1 MTHSHAEPDF
11 DPENADGRQ
20 SAQART
26 ASVFDEIS
34 ALRTIFE
41 GTATAT
47 GAHFFDALV
56 INLAKVLNTH
66 SAWVTEYL
74 DATRQLRALAYWGGG
89 RLSRD
94 FLIDISG
101 TPCEA
106 VIQQSGLVHY
116 PDQVIRLYPENAD
129 LRAIN
134 AASYLGAPL
143 LDRDGRVIGNLAVLD
158 TRPMPEDPRA
168 RTIFQIFAA
177 RASAELQRIQAEA
190 QRRETEEKYRRII
203 QTTDEGFILMN
214 REFVVT
220 DTNKAFCR
228 MVGCRREEIVGRT
241 PLRFVDDDYRQF
253 LMMNRDDL
261 FAGDLTEIEGTVT
274 TLSRRRIPVLIHA
287 NRLCN
292 DRGEIVGT
300 MLFLTDLTQQKRS
313 LSLAAEVQRELLPR
327 EPPQIDGLDVAGR
340 TLSCD
345 EVGGDY
351 FDFLVDRQCPQDAFS
366 MVVGD
371 VTGHGVD
378 AALLMAT
385 ARAFLRMRASQCGGG
400 AQIVTEMNR
409 HLARDLTDSGR
420 FMTLSFIRFD
430 RSDRSLRW
438 VRAGHPPALVYDPSA
453 DRFRELRGRG
463 LPLGVDGQYRYEE
476 YVDADL
482 AAGHII
488 AMGSDGVWE
497 AADRRRS
504 KYGITRFCEV
514 IRRQAGLGAG
524 AILEAVFS
532 DIKAFTLGARQED
545 DITLVIAKVAD
556 TRPTGPDYM
565 I

>member
-1 MTHSHAEPDF
+1 MHATHPAPPSLSD
-11 DPENADGRQ
+11 EN
-20 SAQART
+20 
-26 ASVFDEIS
+26 S

-41 GTATAT
+41 GTAAVT
-47 GAHFFDALV
+47 GGRFFDALV

-74 DATRQLRALAYWGGG
+74 EDSRQLRALAYWSEG
-89 RLSRD
+89 RLTRD
-94 FLIDISG
+94 FLIDIVG

-106 VIQQSGLVHY
+106 VIRQSGLVHY
-116 PDQVIRLYPENAD
+116 PDHVIQLYPENPD
-129 LRAIN
+129 LQAIR

-143 LDRDGRVIGNLAVLD
+143 HDRDGRVIGNLAVLD

-177 RASAELQRIQAEA
+177 RASAELQRLQAEA

-214 REFVVT
+214 RDFVVT
-220 DTNKAFCR
+220 DTNQAFCR
-228 MVGCRREEIVGRT
+228 LVGCSREEIVGRT
-241 PLRFVDDDYRQF
+241 PLRFVDEDFRQF

-261 FAGDLTEIEGTVT
+261 FAGGLTELEGTVT
-274 TLSRRRIPVLIHA
+274 TLDRRRIAVLIHG
-287 NRLCN
+287 NRLRN
-292 DRGEIVGT
+292 DRGEAVGT

-313 LSLAAEVQRELLPR
+313 LSLAAEVQRGLLPQEAPR
-327 EPPQIDGLDVAGR
+327 IDGLDVAGR

-345 EVGGDY
+345 EIGGDY

-366 MVVGD
+366 MAVGD

-385 ARAFLRMRASQCGGG
+385 ARAFLRMRAAQCGDS
-400 AQIVTEMNR
+400 AQIVTELNR
-409 HLARDLTDSGR
+409 HLARDVTDSGR

-430 RSDRSLRW
+430 RADRSLHW
-438 VRAGHPPALVYDPSA
+438 VRAGHPPALLYDPSA

-463 LPLGVDGQYRYEE
+463 LPLGVDDQYRYEE
-476 YVDADL
+476 YVDTGL
-482 AAGHII
+482 SAGHII
-488 AMGSDGVWE
+488 AIGTDGVWE
-497 AADRRRS
+497 ASDRQRNS
-504 KYGITRFCEV
+504 YGIERFCEV
-514 IRRQAGLGAG
+514 IRRQARLSAE
-524 AILEAVFS
+524 AIIEAIFS

-545 DITLVIAKVAD
+545 DITLVIAKVEEN
-556 TRPTGPDYM
+556 RPPGTDFV

>member
-1 MTHSHAEPDF
+1 MHATHPAAPRISD
-11 DPENADGRQ
+11 EN
-20 SAQART
+20 
-26 ASVFDEIS
+26 S

-41 GTATAT
+41 GTAAVT
-47 GAHFFDALV
+47 GGRFFDALV
-56 INLAKVLNTH
+56 ANLAKVLNTH

-74 DATRQLRALAYWGGG
+74 EEARQLRALAYWSEG

-94 FLIDISG
+94 FLIDITG

-106 VIQQSGLVHY
+106 VIRQSGLVHY
-116 PDQVIRLYPENAD
+116 PDHVIRLYPENTD
-129 LRAIN
+129 LQAIH

-143 LDRDGRVIGNLAVLD
+143 LGLDGRVIGNLAVLD

-177 RASAELQRIQAEA
+177 RASAELQRLQAEA
-190 QRRETEEKYRRII
+190 LRRETEEKYRRII

-220 DTNKAFCR
+220 DTNQAFCR
-228 MVGCRREEIVGRT
+228 MVGCSREEIVGRT
-241 PLRFVDDDYRQF
+241 PLRFVDEDYRQF

-261 FAGDLTEIEGTVT
+261 FAGDLTELEGTVT
-274 TLSRRRIPVLIHA
+274 TLDRRRIPVLIHG
-287 NRLCN
+287 NRLRN
-292 DRGEIVGT
+292 DRGEAVGT

-313 LSLAAEVQRELLPR
+313 LSLAAEVQRGLLPQ
-327 EPPQIDGLDVAGR
+327 EAPQIEGLDVAGR

-345 EVGGDY
+345 EIGGDY

-385 ARAFLRMRASQCGGG
+385 ARAFLRMRASQCGDG

-409 HLARDLTDSGR
+409 HLARDVTDSGR

-430 RSDRSLRW
+430 RSDRSLHW
-438 VRAGHPPALVYDPSA
+438 VRAGHPPALVYDPSV
-453 DRFRELRGRG
+453 DGFRELRGRG
-463 LPLGVDGQYRYEE
+463 LPLGVDDQYRYEE
-476 YVDADL
+476 YVDADI
-482 AAGHII
+482 ASGQII
-488 AMGSDGVWE
+488 AIGTDGVWE
-497 AADRRRS
+497 ASDRQR
-504 KYGITRFCEV
+504 KYYGIKRFCDV
-514 IRRQAGLGAG
+514 IRRNAGLSAE

-532 DIKAFTLGARQED
+532 DIKTFTLGARQED
-545 DITLVIAKVAD
+545 DITLVVAKVEEDRKA
-556 TRPTGPDYM
+556 GPEY
-565 I
+565 II

>member
-1 MTHSHAEPDF
+1 MHATHPA
-11 DPENADGRQ
+11 ALRI
-20 SAQART
+20 
-26 ASVFDEIS
+26 FDENS

-41 GTATAT
+41 GTAAVT
-47 GAHFFDALV
+47 GGRFFDALV

-74 DATRQLRALAYWGGG
+74 EDARQLHALAYWSEG

-94 FLIDISG
+94 FLIDIAG

-106 VIQQSGLVHY
+106 VVRQSGMVHY
-116 PDQVIRLYPENAD
+116 PDHVIRLYPENAD
-129 LRAIN
+129 LKAIH
-134 AASYLGAPL
+134 AASYLGTPL

-177 RASAELQRIQAEA
+177 RASAELQRLQAEA
-190 QRRETEEKYRRII
+190 LRRETEEKYRRII
-203 QTTDEGFILMN
+203 QTTDEGFILMD

-220 DTNKAFCR
+220 DTNQAFCR
-228 MVGCRREEIVGRT
+228 MVGCSREEIVGRT
-241 PLRFVDDDYRQF
+241 PLRFVDEDYRQF

-261 FAGDLTEIEGTVT
+261 FAGDLTEIEGTIT
-274 TLSRRRIPVLIHA
+274 TLDRRRVPVLIHG
-287 NRLCN
+287 NRLRS
-292 DRGEIVGT
+292 DRGETVGT

-313 LSLAAEVQRELLPR
+313 LSLAAEVQRGLLPQ
-327 EPPQIDGLDVAGR
+327 EAPQIEGLDVAGR

-345 EVGGDY
+345 EIGGDY

-385 ARAFLRMRASQCGGG
+385 ARAFLRMRASQCGDS

-409 HLARDLTDSGR
+409 HLARDVTDSGR

-430 RSDRSLRW
+430 RSDRSLHW
-438 VRAGHPPALVYDPSA
+438 VRAGHPPALLYDPSA
-453 DRFRELRGRG
+453 DRFRQLIGRG
-463 LPLGVDGQYRYEE
+463 LPLGVDDQYRYEE
-476 YVDADL
+476 YIDTGL
-482 AAGHII
+482 CAGHVI
-488 AMGSDGVWE
+488 AIGTDGIWE
-497 AADRRRS
+497 ASDRQRNN
-504 KYGITRFCEV
+504 YGLGRFCEV
-514 IRRQAGLGAG
+514 IRQNAGLSAQ
-524 AILEAVFS
+524 AILEAVFN
-532 DIKAFTLGARQED
+532 DIKTFTMGARQED
-545 DITLVIAKVAD
+545 DITLLVAKVGENQQ
-556 TRPTGPDYM
+556 PGPDYV

>member
-1 MTHSHAEPDF
+1 MHATHPAAPRLLD
-11 DPENADGRQ
+11 EN
-20 SAQART
+20 
-26 ASVFDEIS
+26 S

-41 GTATAT
+41 GTAAVT
-47 GAHFFDALV
+47 GGRFFDALV
-56 INLAKVLNTH
+56 VNLAKVLNTH

-74 DATRQLRALAYWGGG
+74 EDARQLHALAYWSEG

-94 FLIDISG
+94 FLIDIAG
-101 TPCEA
+101 TPCET
-106 VIQQSGLVHY
+106 VVRQSGMVHY
-116 PDQVIRLYPENAD
+116 PDHVIRLYPENAD
-129 LRAIN
+129 LKAIH

-143 LDRDGRVIGNLAVLD
+143 LDHDGRVIGNLAVLD

-177 RASAELQRIQAEA
+177 RASAELQRLQAET

-220 DTNKAFCR
+220 DTNQAFCR
-228 MVGCRREEIVGRT
+228 MVGCSREEIVGRT
-241 PLRFVDDDYRQF
+241 PLRFVDEDYRQF

-261 FAGDLTEIEGTVT
+261 FAGDLTELEGTVT
-274 TLSRRRIPVLIHA
+274 TLDRRRVPVLIHG
-287 NRLCN
+287 NRLRN
-292 DRGEIVGT
+292 DRGEAVGT

-313 LSLAAEVQRELLPR
+313 LSLAAEVQRGLLPL
-327 EPPQIDGLDVAGR
+327 EAPQIVGLDVAGR

-345 EVGGDY
+345 EIGGDY

-385 ARAFLRMRASQCGGG
+385 ARAFLRMRASQCGDS

-409 HLARDLTDSGR
+409 HLARDVTDSGR

-430 RSDRSLRW
+430 RSDRSLHW
-438 VRAGHPPALVYDPSA
+438 VRAGHPPALLYDPSA
-453 DRFRELRGRG
+453 DRFRQLIGRG
-463 LPLGVDGQYRYEE
+463 LPLGVDDQYRYEE
-476 YVDADL
+476 YVDTGL
-482 AAGHII
+482 CAGHII
-488 AMGSDGVWE
+488 AIGTDGVWE
-497 AADRRRS
+497 ASDRLRNH
-504 KYGITRFCEV
+504 YGLERFCEV
-514 IRRQAGLGAG
+514 IRQNARRNAQ
-524 AILEAVFS
+524 AILEAVFN
-532 DIKAFTLGARQED
+532 DIKTFTMGARQED
-545 DITLVIAKVAD
+545 DITLLVAKVGENLQ
-556 TRPTGPDYM
+556 PGPDYV